1 MKTLAESLF
10 DSKTQTMESLFD
22 KDLVEKNLTFGDMY
36 EPICIHHGNNPA
48 NIKAIGNMFVIS
60 KLKTIEPMSLDGVP
74 GYDNYKKLLVY
85 LPYVLAKV
93 GELPLEEKFVNTK
106 SDGNYIK
113 YEFKMS
119 DMFREYQRT
128 NGNKLSFTIR
138 IMDWKPTLQICKST
152 MTGISSILIDYEK
165 K

>member
-10 DSKTQTMESLFD
+10 DTEKHIE
-22 KDLVEKNLTFGDMY
+22 KDLTFGDVY
-36 EPICIHHGNNPA
+36 KPICIRHGNDAA
-48 NIKAIGNMFVIS
+48 NIKAIGNMFVMS

-106 SDGNYIK
+106 DDGNYIK

-119 DMFREYQRT
+119 DMFREYQRA

-138 IMDWKPTLQICKST
+138 IMDWKPTLQIYKST

>member
-10 DSKTQTMESLFD
+10 DTKEHIE
-22 KDLVEKNLTFGDMY
+22 KDLTFGDVY
-36 EPICIHHGNNPA
+36 KPVGIKHGNDPA
-48 NIKAIGNMFVIS
+48 NIKVIGNMFVMS

-74 GYDNYKKLLVY
+74 GYDNYKKLLAY

-106 SDGNYIK
+106 NDGNYIK

-128 NGNKLSFTIR
+128 NGNRLSFTIR
-138 IMDWKPTLQICKST
+138 IMDWKPTLQIYKST

>member
-10 DSKTQTMESLFD
+10 DTEKHIK
-22 KDLVEKNLTFGDMY
+22 KDLTFGDVY
-36 EPICIHHGNNPA
+36 KPIGICHGNDPA
-48 NIKAIGNMFVIS
+48 NIKAIGNMFVMS

-93 GELPLEEKFVNTK
+93 GGLPLEEKFVNTK
-106 SDGNYIK
+106 DDGNYIK
-113 YEFKMS
+113 YEFEMS

-138 IMDWKPTLQICKST
+138 IMDWKPTLQIYKST